1 MSTEGTKALVLIRN
15 AIGCCLVLCNQHCNN
30 GEKTRIRLSHLFLF
44 DSGSCSRKAL
54 RLRNRQPFRKY
65 TKYKH
70 LPYFD
75 LSTIRTHWYP
85 LEHIGTF
92 RNRGHSVILHNRCIY
107 FNVLFSIEQV
117 QLVYLIRNVLVD
129 VYNSMCCSLLNKQQC
144 ISNKERMN
152 RCIYFYLL
160 FSTE

>member
-1 MSTEGTKALVLIRN
+1 M
-15 AIGCCLVLCNQHCNN
+15 QNN
-30 GEKTRIRLSHLFLF
+30 MLSH
-44 DSGSCSRKAL
+44 G
-54 RLRNRQPFRKY
+54 
-65 TKYKH
+65 
-70 LPYFD
+70 
-75 LSTIRTHWYP
+75 
-85 LEHIGTF
+85 
-92 RNRGHSVILHNRCIY
+92 NRGHEGASFQNRCIY
-107 FNVLFSIEQV
+107 FNVFFSIEQV